1 MVIWFKSKKEFNY
14 WVVGLA
20 IFLIVGLLGRLMEMM
35 GLSICDDFIIQLII
49 DIKDCNELFSTES
62 AVLVFLAYLI
72 LGKYIIRYLILP
84 NFPNLPTDP
93 TDPTV

>member
-1 MVIWFKSKKEFNY
+1 MAIWFKSKKEFNY

-20 IFLIVGLLGRLMEMM
+20 IFLIVGLLGRLMEIM
-35 GLSICDDFIIQLII
+35 GLSICDDFIIQSII
-49 DIKDCNELFSTES
+49 DIEDCNELFG
-62 AVLVFLAYLI
+62 LVFLAYLI

>member
-1 MVIWFKSKKEFNY
+1 
-14 WVVGLA
+14 
-20 IFLIVGLLGRLMEMM
+20 
-35 GLSICDDFIIQLII
+35 
-49 DIKDCNELFSTES
+49 S